1 MISIIDGSQDK
12 KILYDVLVG
21 LWNQQPELFLEIV
34 GQIIEEVELIE
45 AIREGRT
52 NEFVNNDEIAAI
64 LKT

>member
-1 MISIIDGSQDK
+1 MSSIIDGSQDK
-12 KILYDVLVG
+12 KMFYDVLAG

-52 NEFVNNDEIAAI
+52 SEFVSKDEIAAI
-64 LKT
+64 LKR